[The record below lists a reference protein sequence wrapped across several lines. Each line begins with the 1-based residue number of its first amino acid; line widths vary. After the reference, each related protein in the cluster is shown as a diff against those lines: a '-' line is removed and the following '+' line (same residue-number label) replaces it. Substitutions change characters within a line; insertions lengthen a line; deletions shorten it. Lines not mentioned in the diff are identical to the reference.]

1 MTALIGA
8 SVLLIVGSA
17 IVLVLGWVSADE
29 SLIWT
34 SIVASVVAAV
44 TLALAFFRSRV
55 EAAQL
60 SRRTAIETKRAAEAA
75 PLPQE
80 EIEPDDVV
88 GIPDSKRFHRPNC
101 RYAKSKGAQPMR
113 SSEARKLGWKACAVC
128 KP

>member
-17 IVLVLGWVSADE
+17 IALVFGWVSADE

-60 SRRTAIETKRAAEAA
+60 SRRTAVETKRAIEASPPRA
-75 PLPQE
+75 E
-80 EIEPDDVV
+80 EIPPDDVV
-88 GIPDSKRFHRPNC
+88 GVIDSKRYHRPNC
-101 RYAKSKGAQPMR
+101 RYAKAKSAQPMR
-113 SSEARKLGWKACAVC
+113 SAEARKLGWKACAVC